1 VTPRCTVCTIDGG
14 TVRGA
19 NLFHSFQS
27 FSVPT
32 AGEAFFNNGLQIQ
45 NIFSRVTGN
54 SVSNIDGLLRAN
66 GTANVFFLNQNGI
79 IFGQNATLNLG
90 GSFVASTA
98 SSLLFADGTVFS
110 AAPPTSTTPL
120 LTISVPVGLQYETNP
135 GKIVVQGDGQGRR
148 TTTDLI
154 DTDFGLRVPSN
165 QTLALVGGDVTLV
178 GATLKTAGGRIELGS
193 VAGPGL
199 VSLTATDKGWAL
211 GDQGVST
218 RGDIQL
224 SQQAIVDASGLGGGD
239 IHVWGRRVTLLGG
252 SQIEASTLGEQPGGT
267 LAVHATESVE
277 LIGTSANGEWSSGL
291 LARVESGAKGA
302 GGNLT
307 LDTRRLSLRDGA
319 QVSTSTL
326 GEGRAGNLNV
336 TARESVEVIGT
347 SANGATPSGL
357 FTSVGAGAKGAGG
370 NLTLDTGHLSLRNGA
385 LVLTTTFGE
394 GQAGDLNVTAR
405 ESVEVIGT
413 SANGKFS
420 SGLLASVGAGAKGAG
435 GNLTLDTGRLSL
447 RDGAQVSSGTFGEG
461 RAGELKV
468 TARES
473 VELIGTSADGRASSG
488 LFTQVGSTFNPD
500 VNLGIKGAGG
510 NLTIETG
517 RLIVRNGAV
526 VSASTFAQGLAGS
539 VNIIARDSVEVIG
552 RGPNGNPSELRAKTT
567 TAYDA
572 GNLRVETGRLF
583 VRDGAQ
589 ITVSST
595 GSGKAG
601 NLNVTANRVLLDNNG
616 KLVAETASGEG
627 GNINLQVEDL
637 LLMRRNSLISA
648 QASNNGNGGNIN
660 IQPGLIV
667 AIPTEDSDIVADAQ
681 DGKGGNINITT
692 AGIFDLEFRPQGT
705 PLSDI
710 TASSNIGLSGT
721 VTITERLVNPKRGQ
735 RALPTN
741 LVDRTNQID
750 QTCSA
755 DGANRK
761 NTFSVTGRGGLPQ
774 SPTEV
779 ISPDM
784 VQDDFG
790 ILATEPETRTD
801 ATPSP
806 RSTNPPNQLV
816 EAQGWI
822 IGSDGKVILT
832 ASAPNVTP
840 QETWLPSVNCQLS
853 QTDSP

>member
-1 VTPRCTVCTIDGG
+1 
-14 TVRGA
+14 
-19 NLFHSFQS
+19 
-27 FSVPT
+27 
-32 AGEAFFNNGLQIQ
+32 
-45 NIFSRVTGN
+45 
-54 SVSNIDGLLRAN
+54 
-66 GTANVFFLNQNGI
+66 LN
-79 IFGQNATLNLG
+79 
-90 GSFVASTA
+90 
-98 SSLLFADGTVFS
+98 
-110 AAPPTSTTPL
+110 
-120 LTISVPVGLQYETNP
+120 
-135 GKIVVQGDGQGRR
+135 
-148 TTTDLI
+148 
-154 DTDFGLRVPSN
+154 
-165 QTLALVGGDVTLV
+165 
-178 GATLKTAGGRIELGS
+178 
-193 VAGPGL
+193 
-199 VSLTATDKGWAL
+199 
-211 GDQGVST
+211 
-218 RGDIQL
+218 
-224 SQQAIVDASGLGGGD
+224 
-239 IHVWGRRVTLLGG
+239 
-252 SQIEASTLGEQPGGT
+252 
-267 LAVHATESVE
+267 
-277 LIGTSANGEWSSGL
+277 
-291 LARVESGAKGA
+291 
-302 GGNLT
+302 
-307 LDTRRLSLRDGA
+307 
-319 QVSTSTL
+319 
-326 GEGRAGNLNV
+326 
-336 TARESVEVIGT
+336 
-347 SANGATPSGL
+347 
-357 FTSVGAGAKGAGG
+357 
-370 NLTLDTGHLSLRNGA
+370 
-385 LVLTTTFGE
+385 
-394 GQAGDLNVTAR
+394 
-405 ESVEVIGT
+405 
-413 SANGKFS
+413 
-420 SGLLASVGAGAKGAG
+420 
-435 GNLTLDTGRLSL
+435 
-447 RDGAQVSSGTFGEG
+447 
-461 RAGELKV
+461 V

-539 VNIIARDSVEVIG
+539 VNITARDSVEVIG

-840 QETWLPSVNCQLS
+840 QGTWLPPVNCQLS